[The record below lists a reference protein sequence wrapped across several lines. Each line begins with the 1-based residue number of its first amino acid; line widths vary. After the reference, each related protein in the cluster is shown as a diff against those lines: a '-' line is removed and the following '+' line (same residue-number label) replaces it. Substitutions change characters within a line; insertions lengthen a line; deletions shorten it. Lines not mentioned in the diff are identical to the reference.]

1 MCNPHARRTAGRQSF
16 IRDCRP
22 FFKTTEILPLPVAS
36 NHPGFRVQTMT
47 SLHSPA
53 TASVPTSPTPAQGT
67 AGATA
72 GAGWFRREEA
82 IMGTEI
88 MVELQ
93 APSRAAAETAI
104 AAVMAEM
111 HRIDATMSPHKA
123 DSELSLVNAGA
134 AAGPVQVSPGMFG
147 LLSRA
152 LAFSKLSGGAFDI
165 TFASAGNLYDYR
177 AGVAPDASALADALL
192 LIDWR
197 HVLLDPATHSVRFA
211 RPGVRIDLGGFAK
224 GHAVDNAV
232 AILRRLGIAHAMVAA
247 GGDSHVMG
255 SRGDRPWT
263 VAIRDPRREGAV
275 VAVLP
280 LEDVSISTSGDYER
294 FFERDGIRC
303 HHLLDPRTG
312 RSPTGVRSVTIIAD
326 DGLTTEAFSK
336 TVFVLG
342 VDEGLRFVEA
352 HSGIDAVIVDAQGA
366 LHYSAG
372 LLG

>member
-1 MCNPHARRTAGRQSF
+1 MPSLYMPA
-16 IRDCRP
+16 
-22 FFKTTEILPLPVAS
+22 AS
-36 NHPGFRVQTMT
+36 AP
-47 SLHSPA
+47 P
-53 TASVPTSPTPAQGT
+53 SPTPVQGS
-67 AGATA
+67 AA
-72 GAGWFRREEA
+72 AGWYRRAEA

-88 MVELQ
+88 SVELQ
-93 APSRAAAETAI
+93 AASQADAEVAI
-104 AAVMAEM
+104 AAVIAEM
-111 HRIDATMSPHKA
+111 HRIDATMSPHKP

-134 AAGPVQVSPGMFG
+134 AAGPVAVSEGMFG

-152 LAFSKLSGGAFDI
+152 LEFSRLTGGAFDI
-165 TFASAGNLYDYR
+165 TFASAGHLYDYR
-177 AGVAPDASALADALL
+177 AGIAPDASALADALP

-197 HVLLDPATHSVRFA
+197 HVQLDHAARSVRFA
-211 RPGVRIDLGGFAK
+211 RAGVRIDLGGFAK
-224 GHAVDNAV
+224 GHAVDNAI
-232 AILRRLGIAHAMVAA
+232 AILRRLDVHHAMVAA

-255 SRGDRPWT
+255 SRGGRPWT
-263 VAIRDPRREGAV
+263 VAIRDPRREDAV

-294 FFERDGIRC
+294 FFERDGVRC

-312 RSPTGVRSVTIIAD
+312 RSPADVRSVTVIAD

-342 VDEGLRFVEA
+342 VEEGLRFVESR
-352 HSGIDAVIVDAQGA
+352 SGVDAVIVDAQGA

>member
-1 MCNPHARRTAGRQSF
+1 
-16 IRDCRP
+16 
-22 FFKTTEILPLPVAS
+22 
-36 NHPGFRVQTMT
+36 MT
-47 SLHSPA
+47 SLQPPV
-53 TASVPTSPTPAQGT
+53 TASAPPTPTPVQGSV
-67 AGATA
+67 

-82 IMGTEI
+82 IMGTAIE
-88 MVELQ
+88 VELY
-93 APSRAAAETAI
+93 ASSRVDAEVAI

-123 DSELSLVNAGA
+123 DSELSRVNAGA
-134 AAGPVQVSPGMFG
+134 ADGPVPVSDGMFG

-152 LAFSKLSGGAFDI
+152 LSFSRLSDGAFDI
-165 TFASAGNLYDYR
+165 TFASAGHLYDYR
-177 AGVAPDASALADALL
+177 AGVAPDEAALAAVRP

-197 HVLLDPATHSVRFA
+197 HVLLDTAARTVRFA

-232 AILRRLGIAHAMVAA
+232 TILRRLGIAHAMVAA

-255 SRGDRPWT
+255 SRGERPWT
-263 VAIRDPRREGAV
+263 VAVRDPRREGAV

-294 FFERDGIRC
+294 FFERDGVRC

-312 RSPTGVRSVTIIAD
+312 KSPSAVRSVTIIAD

-342 VDEGLRFVEA
+342 VEQGLRFVEA
-352 HSGIDAVIVDAQGA
+352 HAGIDAVIVDAQGA

>member
-1 MCNPHARRTAGRQSF
+1 MT
-16 IRDCRP
+16 I
-22 FFKTTEILPLPVAS
+22 V
-36 NHPGFRVQTMT
+36 HP
-47 SLHSPA
+47 PA
-53 TASVPTSPTPAQGT
+53 AASVSPSPTPAQGS
-67 AGATA
+67 AG
-72 GAGWFRREEA
+72 GWYRAEEA
-82 IMGTEI
+82 IMGTEVS
-88 MVELQ
+88 VELQ
-93 APSRAAAETAI
+93 AGDRAGAEAAI

-134 AAGPVQVSPGMFG
+134 AQGPVRVSPGMFG

-152 LAFSKLSGGAFDI
+152 VAFSRLSGGAFDI

-177 AGVAPDASALADALL
+177 AGIAPDPSALADALP

-197 HVLLDPATHSVRFA
+197 HLQLDAATHSVRFA

-232 AILRRLGIAHAMVAA
+232 AILRRLGIANAMVAA

-255 SRGDRPWT
+255 ARGSRPWT
-263 VAIRDPRREGAV
+263 VAVRDPRRAGAV

-294 FFERDGIRC
+294 FFERDGVRC

-312 RSPTGVRSVTIIAD
+312 RSPAGVRSVTIIAD

-342 VDEGLRFVEA
+342 VEEGLRFVEA
-352 HSGIDAVIVDAQGA
+352 HPGVDAVIVDAQGA

>member
-1 MCNPHARRTAGRQSF
+1 
-16 IRDCRP
+16 
-22 FFKTTEILPLPVAS
+22 
-36 NHPGFRVQTMT
+36 MT
-47 SLHSPA
+47 SLHTPV
-53 TASVPTSPTPAQGT
+53 TASAPSPSTPAQGST
-67 AGATA
+67 
-72 GAGWFRREEA
+72 GAGWYRRDEA
-82 IMGTEI
+82 IMGTSIE
-88 MVELQ
+88 VELH
-93 APSRAAAETAI
+93 AASRADAEGAI

-123 DSELSLVNAGA
+123 DSELSRVNAGA
-134 AAGPVQVSPGMFG
+134 AAGPVEVSEGMFG

-177 AGVAPDASALADALL
+177 AGVAPDPSALADALP

-197 HVLLDPATHSVRFA
+197 HVRLDAPTRTVRFA
-211 RPGVRIDLGGFAK
+211 RQGVRIDLGGFAK

-263 VAIRDPRREGAV
+263 VAIRDPRNQDAV
-275 VAVLP
+275 VALLP

-294 FFERDGIRC
+294 FFERDGVRC

-312 RSPTGVRSVTIIAD
+312 RSPSAVRSVTIIAD

-342 VDEGLRFVEA
+342 VEQGLRFVEA
-352 HSGIDAVIVDAQGA
+352 HAGIDAVIVDAQGA

>member
-1 MCNPHARRTAGRQSF
+1 
-16 IRDCRP
+16 
-22 FFKTTEILPLPVAS
+22 
-36 NHPGFRVQTMT
+36 MT
-47 SLHSPA
+47 SLQTPV
-53 TASVPTSPTPAQGT
+53 TASAPPSPTPAQGS
-67 AGATA
+67 AN
-72 GAGWFRREEA
+72 AGWFRREEA
-82 IMGTEI
+82 IMGTAIE
-88 MVELQ
+88 VELY
-93 APSRAAAETAI
+93 ADGRAEAEVAI

-111 HRIDATMSPHKA
+111 HRIDATMSPHKP

-134 AAGPVQVSPGMFG
+134 ADGPVQVSDGMFA

-152 LAFSKLSGGAFDI
+152 MAFSRLSGGAFDI

-177 AGVAPDASALADALL
+177 AGVAPDEAALAAVRP

-197 HVLLDPATHSVRFA
+197 HVLLDASARTVRFA

-232 AILRRLGIAHAMVAA
+232 RILRRLGIAHAMVAA

-255 SRGDRPWT
+255 SRGNRPWT

-294 FFERDGIRC
+294 FFERNGVRC

-312 RSPTGVRSVTIIAD
+312 KSPSGVRSVTVIAD

-342 VDEGLRFVEA
+342 VEQGLRFVEA
-352 HSGIDAVIVDAQGA
+352 HAGVDAVIVDAQGA

>member
-1 MCNPHARRTAGRQSF
+1 
-16 IRDCRP
+16 
-22 FFKTTEILPLPVAS
+22 
-36 NHPGFRVQTMT
+36 
-47 SLHSPA
+47 
-53 TASVPTSPTPAQGT
+53 
-67 AGATA
+67 
-72 GAGWFRREEA
+72 
-82 IMGTEI
+82 
-88 MVELQ
+88 
-93 APSRAAAETAI
+93 
-104 AAVMAEM
+104 MAEM

-134 AAGPVQVSPGMFG
+134 ADGPVRVSEGMFG

-152 LAFSKLSGGAFDI
+152 LEFSRLSGGAFDI

-177 AGVAPDASALADALL
+177 AGVAPDAAALAAVRP

-197 HVLLDPATHSVRFA
+197 HVQLDASARTVRFA
-211 RPGVRIDLGGFAK
+211 RAGVRIDLGGFAK

-255 SRGDRPWT
+255 SRGERPWT

-294 FFERDGIRC
+294 FFERDGVRC

-312 RSPTGVRSVTIIAD
+312 TSPSGVRSVTVIAD

-342 VDEGLRFVEA
+342 VEQGLRFVEA
-352 HSGIDAVIVDAQGA
+352 HAGIDAVIVDAQGA

-372 LLG
+372 LIG

>member
-1 MCNPHARRTAGRQSF
+1 MTIVHPTAA
-16 IRDCRP
+16 
-22 FFKTTEILPLPVAS
+22 L
-36 NHPGFRVQTMT
+36 
-47 SLHSPA
+47 SP
-53 TASVPTSPTPAQGT
+53 SPTPAQGS
-67 AGATA
+67 AG
-72 GAGWFRREEA
+72 GWYRAEEA
-82 IMGTEI
+82 IMGTEVS
-88 MVELQ
+88 VELQ
-93 APSRAAAETAI
+93 AAGRADAEAAI

-111 HRIDATMSPHKA
+111 HRIDATMSPHRA
-123 DSELSLVNAGA
+123 DSELSRVNAGA
-134 AAGPVQVSPGMFG
+134 AQGPVPVSPGMFG

-152 LAFSKLSGGAFDI
+152 VAFSKLSGGVFDI

-177 AGVAPDASALADALL
+177 AGVAPDPTALADALP

-197 HVLLDPATHSVRFA
+197 HLQLDAATRSVRFA

-232 AILRRLGIAHAMVAA
+232 AILHTLGIANAMVAA

-255 SRGDRPWT
+255 SRGGRPWT
-263 VAIRDPRREGAV
+263 VAVRDPRREGAV

-294 FFERDGIRC
+294 FFERDGVRC

-312 RSPTGVRSVTIIAD
+312 RSPAGVRSVTIIAD

-342 VDEGLRFVEA
+342 VEEGLRFVEA
-352 HSGIDAVIVDAQGA
+352 HAGIDAVIVDAQGA

>member
-1 MCNPHARRTAGRQSF
+1 M
-16 IRDCRP
+16 
-22 FFKTTEILPLPVAS
+22 TTVPP
-36 NHPGFRVQTMT
+36 
-47 SLHSPA
+47 PA
-53 TASVPTSPTPAQGT
+53 AASVSPSPTPVPGS
-67 AGATA
+67 AG
-72 GAGWFRREEA
+72 GWYRAEEA
-82 IMGTEI
+82 IMGTEVS
-88 MVELQ
+88 VELQ
-93 APSRAAAETAI
+93 AADRAGAEAAI

-111 HRIDATMSPHKA
+111 HRIDTTMSPHRA
-123 DSELSLVNAGA
+123 DSELSRVNAGA
-134 AAGPVQVSPGMFG
+134 ADGPVRVSPGMFG

-152 LAFSKLSGGAFDI
+152 VAFSSLSGGAFDI
-165 TFASAGNLYDYR
+165 TFAGAGHLYDYR
-177 AGVAPDASALADALL
+177 AGVAPDRSALADALP

-197 HVLLDPATHSVRFA
+197 HLQLDAATHSVRFA

-232 AILRRLGIAHAMVAA
+232 AILRRLGIANAMVAA

-255 SRGDRPWT
+255 ARGNRPWT
-263 VAIRDPRREGAV
+263 VAIRDPRREDAV

-294 FFERDGIRC
+294 FFERDGVRC

-312 RSPTGVRSVTIIAD
+312 RSPAGVRSVTIIAD

-342 VDEGLRFVEA
+342 VEQGLRFVEA
-352 HSGIDAVIVDAQGA
+352 HPGVDAVIVDAQGA

>member
-1 MCNPHARRTAGRQSF
+1 M
-16 IRDCRP
+16 
-22 FFKTTEILPLPVAS
+22 TT
-36 NHPGFRVQTMT
+36 VQ
-47 SLHSPA
+47 SPA
-53 TASVPTSPTPAQGT
+53 TASVLPPSRTGSASV
-67 AGATA
+67 A
-72 GAGWFRREEA
+72 AGWFRAEEA
-82 IMGTEI
+82 IMGTEVS
-88 MVELQ
+88 VELQ
-93 APSRAAAETAI
+93 AASREEAEAAI

-134 AAGPVQVSPGMFG
+134 ASAPVVVSEGMFG

-152 LAFSKLSGGAFDI
+152 LAFSRLSDGAFDI
-165 TFASAGNLYDYR
+165 TFASAGHLYDYR
-177 AGVAPDASALADALL
+177 AGVAPDASALDDALP

-197 HVLLDPATHSVRFA
+197 HLTLDAATRSVRFA
-211 RPGVRIDLGGFAK
+211 RAGVRIDLGGFAK

-232 AILRRLGIAHAMVAA
+232 AILRRLGIANAMVAA

-255 SRGDRPWT
+255 TRGTRPWT
-263 VAIRDPRREGAV
+263 VAIRDPRREGGV

-280 LEDVSISTSGDYER
+280 LQDVSISTSGDYER
-294 FFERDGIRC
+294 FFERDGVRC

-312 RSPTGVRSVTIIAD
+312 RSPAGVRSVTIIAD

-342 VDEGLRFVEA
+342 VEDGLRFVEA
-352 HSGIDAVIVDAQGA
+352 HAGVDAVIVDAQGA

>member
-1 MCNPHARRTAGRQSF
+1 MPAAS
-16 IRDCRP
+16 P
-22 FFKTTEILPLPVAS
+22 FRGTFQAAMNTL
-36 NHPGFRVQTMT
+36 Q
-47 SLHSPA
+47 SPA
-53 TASVPTSPTPAQGT
+53 TASVPPSPSPTQGT
-67 AGATA
+67 A
-72 GAGWFRREEA
+72 AGWYRAEEA
-82 IMGTEI
+82 IMGTEVS
-88 MVELQ
+88 VELQ
-93 APSRAAAETAI
+93 AATRGEAEAAI

-111 HRIDATMSPHKA
+111 RRIDATMSPHKA

-134 AAGPVQVSPGMFG
+134 AMGPVVVSPGMFG
-147 LLSRA
+147 LLARA
-152 LAFSKLSGGAFDI
+152 IAFSKLSGGVFDI

-177 AGVAPDASALADALL
+177 AGIAPDPAALNDALP

-197 HVLLDPATHSVRFA
+197 HVQLDPATRGVRFA

-232 AILRRLGIAHAMVAA
+232 AILRRLGIANAMVAA

-255 SRGDRPWT
+255 SRGERPWT
-263 VAIRDPRREGAV
+263 VAIRDPRREDAV

-280 LEDVSISTSGDYER
+280 LEDCSISTSGDYER
-294 FFERDGIRC
+294 FFERDGVRC

-312 RSPTGVRSVTIIAD
+312 RSPAGVRSVTIIAD

-342 VDEGLRFVEA
+342 VADGLRFVEA
-352 HSGIDAVIVDAQGA
+352 HAGIDAVIVDAQGA

>member
-1 MCNPHARRTAGRQSF
+1 VPAVQARRRAWPDLLKPDHPITRRGR
-16 IRDCRP
+16 RA
-22 FFKTTEILPLPVAS
+22 AS
-36 NHPGFRVQTMT
+36 RFPPETMT
-47 SLHSPA
+47 SLPSTT
-53 TASVPTSPTPAQGT
+53 TASAAPTPAPGS
-67 AGATA
+67 AAVRA
-72 GAGWFRREEA
+72 GAGWYRREEA
-82 IMGTEI
+82 IMGTSIE
-88 MVELQ
+88 VELL
-93 APSRAAAETAI
+93 AAGRAEAEAAI
-104 AAVMAEM
+104 AAVIAEM

-123 DSELSLVNAGA
+123 DSELSRVNAGA
-134 AAGPVQVSPGMFG
+134 ADGPVEVGDDLFG
-147 LLSRA
+147 LLARA
-152 LAFSKLSGGAFDI
+152 LEFSKLSGGAFDI

-177 AGVAPDASALADALL
+177 AGVAPDEAALAAVRP

-197 HVLLDPATHSVRFA
+197 HVQLDAATRSVRFA
-211 RPGVRIDLGGFAK
+211 RSGVRIDLGGFAK
-224 GHAVDNAV
+224 GHAVDNAIV
-232 AILRRLGIAHAMVAA
+232 ILRRLGIAHAMVAA

-255 SRGDRPWT
+255 ARGDRPWT

-294 FFERDGIRC
+294 FFERDGVRC

-312 RSPTGVRSVTIIAD
+312 RSPASVRSVTVIAD

-342 VDEGLRFVEA
+342 VEEGLRFVEA
-352 HSGIDAVIVDAQGA
+352 HAGVDAVIVDAQGA

>member
-1 MCNPHARRTAGRQSF
+1 M
-16 IRDCRP
+16 
-22 FFKTTEILPLPVAS
+22 TTV
-36 NHPGFRVQTMT
+36 
-47 SLHSPA
+47 HSPA
-53 TASVPTSPTPAQGT
+53 AASVSPSPTPAQGS
-67 AGATA
+67 AG
-72 GAGWFRREEA
+72 GWYRAEEA
-82 IMGTEI
+82 IMGTEVS
-88 MVELQ
+88 VELQ
-93 APSRAAAETAI
+93 AADRAGAEAAI

-111 HRIDATMSPHKA
+111 RRIDATMSPHKA

-134 AAGPVQVSPGMFG
+134 ARGPVRVSPGMFG

-152 LAFSKLSGGAFDI
+152 VAFSSLSGGAFDI

-177 AGVAPDASALADALL
+177 AGVAPDPSALAGALP

-197 HVLLDPATHSVRFA
+197 HLQLDAATRSVRFA

-232 AILRRLGIAHAMVAA
+232 AILRRLGIANAMVAA

-255 SRGDRPWT
+255 ARGSRPWT

-294 FFERDGIRC
+294 FFERDGVRC

-312 RSPTGVRSVTIIAD
+312 RSPAGVRSVTIIAD

-342 VDEGLRFVEA
+342 VEEGLRFVEA
-352 HSGIDAVIVDAQGA
+352 HPGVDAVIVDAQGA

>member
-1 MCNPHARRTAGRQSF
+1 
-16 IRDCRP
+16 
-22 FFKTTEILPLPVAS
+22 
-36 NHPGFRVQTMT
+36 MT
-47 SLHSPA
+47 SLSTPV
-53 TASVPTSPTPAQGT
+53 TASAPPPSTPVQGST
-67 AGATA
+67 
-72 GAGWFRREEA
+72 GAGWYRREEA
-82 IMGTEI
+82 IMGTSIE
-88 MVELQ
+88 VELH
-93 APSRAAAETAI
+93 AASRADAEVAI

-123 DSELSLVNAGA
+123 DSELSRVNAGA
-134 AAGPVQVSPGMFG
+134 AAGPVEVSEGMFG
-147 LLSRA
+147 LLARA

-177 AGVAPDASALADALL
+177 AGVAPDPSALADVLP

-197 HVLLDPATHSVRFA
+197 HVQLDAATRSVRFA
-211 RPGVRIDLGGFAK
+211 RRGVRIDLGGFAK

-275 VAVLP
+275 VALLP

-294 FFERDGIRC
+294 FFERDGVRC

-312 RSPTGVRSVTIIAD
+312 KSPSSVRSVTIIAD

-342 VDEGLRFVEA
+342 VEQGLRFVEA
-352 HSGIDAVIVDAQGA
+352 HAGIDAVIVDAQGA